1 MRRAII
7 WSLLIIN
14 AYFITHIFT
23 GANNIQHFLSYKTQI
38 AKIKK
43 QKTETIQQRYK
54 LMQISELL
62 DNPHADNI
70 DIVDE
75 LLRKLTHASLPEE
88 KIVLLQN

>member
-1 MRRAII
+1 
-7 WSLLIIN
+7 
-14 AYFITHIFT
+14 
-23 GANNIQHFLSYKTQI
+23 
-38 AKIKK
+38 
-43 QKTETIQQRYK
+43 
-54 LMQISELL
+54 MQISELL